1 MKTIAFAVPIL
12 PGKTEQW
19 KSFADEIVGAKR
31 TAFEHSQKELGLT
44 AENWYLQRTPQGDM
58 AIVYMEGDDP
68 AASLAEMGKSKGDF
82 EVWFK
87 EQALEIHGI
96 DFNQPMPGPIS
107 EVINE
112 WSAE

>member
-31 TAFEHSQKELGLT
+31 AAFEHSQKELGLT

-58 AIVYMEGDDP
+58 AIKAKPRLEELVRQDLDE
-68 AASLAEMGKSKGDF
+68 AASVTEAVAQMEEIIND
-82 EVWFK
+82 
-87 EQALEIHGI
+87 LEEPAG
-96 DFNQPMPGPIS
+96 
-107 EVINE
+107 EE
-112 WSAE
+112 AAAA